1 MSYHDP
7 NNRNRL
13 TPDQLDRMTDT
24 SNGGRNNVATGFTRF
39 VDQNCSSPFADGSSA
54 CYFFGG
60 PYHSVGGGINNAN
73 AGDIVLIRPGNFK
86 GPKTNSKRLTLPATR
101 ANVPPRSLL
110 LKHQA

>member
-39 VDQNCSSPFADGSSA
+39 VDHTSGCIFPNGSSG
-54 CYFFGG
+54 CSFLGG
-60 PYHSVGGGINNAN
+60 PYHSVGDGINAAN
-73 AGDIVLIRPGNFK
+73 PGDIVMVRPGNYNE
-86 GPKTNSKRLTLPATR
+86 PMTISKPLTLRATR
-101 ANVPPRSLL
+101 GDATIGVP
-110 LKHQA
+110 